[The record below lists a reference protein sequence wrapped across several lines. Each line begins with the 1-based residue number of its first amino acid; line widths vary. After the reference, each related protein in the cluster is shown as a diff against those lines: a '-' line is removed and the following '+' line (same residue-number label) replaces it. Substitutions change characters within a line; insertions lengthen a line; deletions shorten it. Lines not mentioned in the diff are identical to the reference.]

1 MRTWVEAMVD
11 EYSEG
16 KKALEKLK
24 DSYDEND
31 LDEQNDRKAVNSMIS
46 TMEYSLDWM
55 KKGRRPGNRRGA
67 ERRAVYQRTAYMEM
81 DIFPEL
87 EEEKREIPIEMKR
100 KLVDILMELSDRERE
115 CYLMHM
121 TKGFSFAQIANFLG
135 VSRSS
140 VQRYIE
146 RAKKKIKNVA

>member
-1 MRTWVEAMVD
+1 
-11 EYSEG
+11 
-16 KKALEKLK
+16 
-24 DSYDEND
+24 
-31 LDEQNDRKAVNSMIS
+31 
-46 TMEYSLDWM
+46 
-55 KKGRRPGNRRGA
+55 
-67 ERRAVYQRTAYMEM
+67 MEM

-87 EEEKREIPIEMKR
+87 EEEKREIPMELKR